1 MGGGGGGG
9 GGVIACSGLGVDFVC
24 PHQSGVYQET
34 LSFDGG
40 ERGWI
45 GSIQEVIALQ
55 GDSRSAQ
62 SGVLSAFSGRQFAQ
76 AEHGCRGIGCVLT
89 IY

>member
-1 MGGGGGGG
+1 MGSETATDAE
-9 GGVIACSGLGVDFVC
+9 VIQVSHYRMIACSGLGVDFVC
-24 PHQSGVYQET
+24 PHQSGVYQKT

-40 ERGWI
+40 ERGRI

-62 SGVLSAFSGRQFAQ
+62 SGVLSAFSG
-76 AEHGCRGIGCVLT
+76 
-89 IY
+89 